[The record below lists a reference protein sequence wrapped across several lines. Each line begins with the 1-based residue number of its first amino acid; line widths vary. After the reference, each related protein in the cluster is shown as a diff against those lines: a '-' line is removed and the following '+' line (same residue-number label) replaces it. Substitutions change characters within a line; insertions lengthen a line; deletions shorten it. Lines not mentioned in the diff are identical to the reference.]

1 MVFRIEVDAFPIVFY
16 NETDYIVQENQRR
29 FSVVLEKKGIEGDGK

>member
-1 MVFRIEVDAFPIVFY
+1 MKLIILYRKIK
-16 NETDYIVQENQRR
+16 RR